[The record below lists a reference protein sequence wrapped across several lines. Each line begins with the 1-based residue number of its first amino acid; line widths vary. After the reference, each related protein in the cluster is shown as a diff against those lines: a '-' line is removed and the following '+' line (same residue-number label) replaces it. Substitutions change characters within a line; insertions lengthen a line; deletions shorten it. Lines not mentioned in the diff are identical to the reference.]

1 MPHPDVSIRYRLKTW
16 HPLRSVRWF
25 IQRGRRGWS
34 ARDTWSFDLYICQV
48 LSEGIAWLAE
58 HDHGYPGYDDWDT
71 PEKWK
76 AYLHDLSARLGTW
89 NDETFLDDKA
99 FEVSRKAVEEFGRN
113 LGHFW
118 D

>member
-1 MPHPDVSIRYRLKTW
+1 MKRLKWKTW
-16 HPLRSVRWF
+16 HPVLDTRWF

-34 ARDTWSFDLYICQV
+34 VRDTWSFDSYVCWV
-48 LSEGIAWLAE
+48 LSEGTAWLAE
-58 HDHGYPGYDDWDT
+58 HDHGYPGEGTEWDT

-76 AYLHDLSARLGTW
+76 AYLLDLSVRLGTW
-89 NDETFLDDKA
+89 NDKTFLDNDA
-99 FEVSRKAVEEFGRN
+99 FEVSSKAVEEFGRN